1 VFVFTGAVV
10 PCIGVKSELLDRREN
25 ASDVVGKERSVRSA
39 TTETDINVFIL
50 PPAMNCVCKKI
61 AV

>member
-1 VFVFTGAVV
+1 
-10 PCIGVKSELLDRREN
+10 VKSELLDRREN

-50 PPAMNCVCKKI
+50 PPVMNCVCKI